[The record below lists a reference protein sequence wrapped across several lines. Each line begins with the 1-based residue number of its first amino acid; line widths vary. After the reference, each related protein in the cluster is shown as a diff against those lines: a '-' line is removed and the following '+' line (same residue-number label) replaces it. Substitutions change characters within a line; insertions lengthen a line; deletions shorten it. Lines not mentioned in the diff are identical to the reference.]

1 MRLLI
6 GLIFLTIF
14 FHSSVSQSGLT
25 DDMKETENQLAASNK
40 QINQFFRRFNGEED
54 ENGKR
59 FYSSD
64 KKYREASLRKKYLP
78 ALFDS
83 ETSQIDAATASEF
96 LKQITD
102 KKNPEFLDFHND
114 DWLAEV
120 NTEFIYKGKNISG
133 LLYMRLQQQG
143 QGYEWI
149 IEDVAFDQFQN
160 LFDKDTSATKKFMHP
175 LSHEL
180 DFMTMRKAFKDNN
193 HIEQFT
199 ARNYSPD
206 FLTVFIYEMNQGNMK
221 FKTIKNV
228 KFHFFS
234 IDGWYFSLANFN
246 RPGYNSG
253 WLISSL
259 VQLQSDSH
267 KQQLKN
273 YIYNKN

>member
-1 MRLLI
+1 
-6 GLIFLTIF
+6 
-14 FHSSVSQSGLT
+14 
-25 DDMKETENQLAASNK
+25 MKETENQLSASNK

-54 ENGKR
+54 EDGNR
-59 FYSSD
+59 YYASD
-64 KKYREASLRKKYLP
+64 KKYRDASLRRKFIP
-78 ALFDS
+78 ALFDT
-83 ETSQIDAATASEF
+83 ETSRIDPNAAKDF
-96 LKQITD
+96 LKRITD
-102 KKNPEFLDFHND
+102 KKDPAFLDFHRD
-114 DWLAEV
+114 DWFAEV
-120 NTEFIYKGKNISG
+120 STEFTFKGKSISG

-160 LFDKDTSATKKFMHP
+160 LFDKDTSASKKFMHP

-180 DFMTMRKAFKDNN
+180 DFMTMRKAFNDNK

-206 FLTVFIYEMNQGNMK
+206 FLTIFIYEMNQGNMK

-234 IDGWYFSLANFN
+234 LDGWYFSLANFN

-259 VQLQSDSH
+259 VPLENDSQ
-267 KQQLKN
+267 KRQLKD

>member
-1 MRLLI
+1 MRVIL
-6 GLIFLTIF
+6 GLILLTIF
-14 FHSSVSQSGLT
+14 FQSSVGQSGLT
-25 DDMKETENQLAASNK
+25 DDMKETEEQLSASNK

-54 ENGKR
+54 EDGNR
-59 FYSSD
+59 YFASD
-64 KKYREASLRKKYLP
+64 KKYRDASLRKKYIP
-78 ALFDS
+78 SLFDI
-83 ETSQIDAATASEF
+83 ETSRIDPNAARDF
-96 LKQITD
+96 LKVITD
-102 KKNPEFLDFHND
+102 KKDPVYLNFHQD
-114 DWLAEV
+114 DWFAEV
-120 NTEFIYKGKNISG
+120 STEFTYKGKNISG

-160 LFDKDTSATKKFMHP
+160 LFDKDTTASKKFMHP

-180 DFMTMRKAFKDNN
+180 DFMTIRKAFNDNN

-199 ARNYSPD
+199 ARNYAPD
-206 FLTVFIYEMNQGNMK
+206 FLTIFIYEMNQGNMK

-234 IDGWYFSLANFN
+234 VDGWYFSLANFN

-253 WLISSL
+253 WLISGL
-259 VQLQSDSH
+259 VPLENESQ

>member
-1 MRLLI
+1 MRVIL
-6 GLIFLTIF
+6 GLIILTVF
-14 FHSSVSQSGLT
+14 FQSSVGQSGLT
-25 DDMKETENQLAASNK
+25 DDMKETEHQLSASNK

-54 ENGKR
+54 EEGNR
-59 FYSSD
+59 YFSSD
-64 KKYREASLRKKYLP
+64 KKYRDASLRKKFIP
-78 ALFDS
+78 ALFDN
-83 ETSQIDAATASEF
+83 ETSRIDANIARDF
-96 LKQITD
+96 LKKITD
-102 KKNPEFLDFHND
+102 KKDPVYLDFHQD
-114 DWLAEV
+114 DWFAEV
-120 NTEFIYKGKNISG
+120 STEFNYKGKKISG

-149 IEDVAFDQFQN
+149 IEDVAFDQFQD
-160 LFDKDTSATKKFMHP
+160 LFDKDTSASKKFMHP

-180 DFMTMRKAFKDNN
+180 DFMTMRKAFDSNR

-199 ARNYSPD
+199 AKDYQPD
-206 FLTVFIYEMNQGNMK
+206 FLTIFIYEMNQGNMK
-221 FKTIKNV
+221 FNTIKNV

-234 IDGWYFSLANFN
+234 VEGWYFSLANFN

-259 VQLQSDSH
+259 VPLGNASQ